1 MDFTPDGKKYLLL
14 KGKFM
19 KAQIKKED
27 FIDELASVMPPERVE
42 RAKREAEKEIFR
54 IRLSELRK
62 KWAFARK
69 T

>member
-1 MDFTPDGKKYLLL
+1 
-14 KGKFM
+14 M
-19 KAQIKKED
+19 KTKIKTNTNKKED
-27 FIDELASVMPPERVE
+27 FTDELASAMPSESVE

>member
-1 MDFTPDGKKYLLL
+1 
-14 KGKFM
+14 M